1 MTFITLPVGSLIKFN
16 DVALSEHNRNP
27 VGIGYNRI
35 EKSQRMSNGTLRR
48 FFIADKK
55 TISLSWNMLPSYAN
69 YTVDGGY
76 GALDLKAF
84 YESAAQSTFNVKL
97 KTGTD
102 TGFLNTTMVFSSF
115 SCELM
120 KRNVYSD
127 IDAKPATITAV
138 THNGS
143 SITYTAPNSFAVND
157 AVTVTGFDTEAYN
170 VSNATVT
177 SRNSTSFTIAKS
189 GTTASVTE
197 ASSNGSAFT
206 YYATNTFSAGDVV
219 SVSGFKTA
227 TITGASTS
235 GGKITYTATAH
246 GFLVNDV
253 INITGISTA
262 GYNLSKAVITN
273 ITTNT
278 FSVVGTESAAATF
291 TGAQASLVYNKT
303 NADILDAA
311 DYYFT
316 ISDTPSQST
325 VVLSSAGTATLYSES
340 TQFSVT
346 GFEPTAGTS
355 VKYTSAS
362 HDLEVGDRVSISGIR
377 STATITAA
385 ANLTGDNVIPHLAT
399 IDAVKLQDN
408 VATVYFSDS
417 SFNAYPWN
425 IGDQVTISNCSNSVF
440 NGTHTVT
447 AVPTNFSI
455 SFAKTNTNI
464 ALDSSATGDGA
475 NDTWSSGM
483 IKYTAANTF
492 AKNDIVAITGIT
504 PSNYNNT
511 SARIAYA
518 TSSYFLVPG
527 SITPKYRKGG
537 SVASIFNL
545 SNVVVSAV
553 TKDTFTVP
561 FTSAAGYPV
570 TGLSAV
576 TVSKHVN
583 YTAYAKTVALPQEF
597 WTVSLSLEEV

>member
-55 TISLSWNMLPSYAN
+55 TISASWNMLPSYAN

-84 YESAAQSTFNVKL
+84 YESVAQSTFNVKL

-115 SCELM
+115 SCELT

-127 IDAKPATITAV
+127 IDAKPATITAA

-143 SITYTAPNSFAVND
+143 SITYTAANSFVVND
-157 AVTVTGFDTEAYN
+157 VVTVTGLETEAYN
-170 VSNATVT
+170 VSNAIVT
-177 SRNSTSFTIAKS
+177 SRNSTSFTVAKS

-197 ASSNGSAFT
+197 ASSDGAKFT

-235 GGKITYTATAH
+235 GGKITYAATAH

-316 ISDTPSQST
+316 IADTSSQAT

-346 GFEPTAGTS
+346 GFESTAGTN

-417 SFNAYPWN
+417 SFNTYPWN

-440 NGTHTVT
+440 NGTYTVT

-464 ALDSSATGDGA
+464 ALDSSATGDGS

-483 IKYTAANTF
+483 IKYTATNTF

-504 PSNYNNT
+504 PLDYNNT

-545 SNVVVSAV
+545 SDVVVSAV

-576 TVSKHVN
+576 TVSKNVN